1 MAWFWNH
8 KKHQYTYIHMCIYVV
23 IRSGLTLET
32 FKKHEYIH
40 IYTYI
45 YVVIRSGLTL
55 ETLEKHM

>member
-1 MAWFWNH
+1 MPVWHGFGTI
-8 KKHQYTYIHMCIYVV
+8 KKHQYIY
-23 IRSGLTLET
+23 
-32 FKKHEYIH
+32 

>member
-1 MAWFWNH
+1 MPVWHGFGTI
-8 KKHQYTYIHMCIYVV
+8 KKHQYIYIY
-23 IRSGLTLET
+23 
-32 FKKHEYIH
+32 